1 MIYKAI
7 KLKYCLDKVR
17 HGGAVETGGVD
28 PASELTFKKK
38 LDPDP
43 ILGKLL
49 EPKPTVEGF

>member
-7 KLKYCLDKVR
+7 KLIYCLDKVR
-17 HGGAVETGGVD
+17 VGGAVEPGGVD
-28 PASELTFKKK
+28 PAPELTFKKK

-49 EPKPTVEGF
+49 DPKPTIEGF